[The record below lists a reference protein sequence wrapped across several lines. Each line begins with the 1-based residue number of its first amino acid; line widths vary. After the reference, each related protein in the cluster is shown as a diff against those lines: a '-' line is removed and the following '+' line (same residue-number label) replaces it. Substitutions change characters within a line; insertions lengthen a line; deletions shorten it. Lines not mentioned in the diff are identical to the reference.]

1 MISNTPFIGVLQC
14 RKVIANLE
22 LIRFSCK
29 TSNKKG
35 SRLAASLHNKV
46 SVERKSVFVAARGAS
61 ATEAAARA
69 AAEAAACTATRAA
82 AESTTGSAACAAAEA
97 ATRAAAC
104 TAAEST
110 RATCAAAESTTVA
123 ATESART
130 TCAAAESAAI
140 TAAESTTGSAAESTA
155 CTAAES
161 TFTAG
166 TTFGRIALDSFTDT
180 DIATVDDGAF
190 HGFESL
196 ASVGIVFECDETE
209 AAAAASFTI
218 RDNGSLGHGSESVE
232 SFLQGL
238 SGCSPS
244 QATHEQ
250 LHTFL
255 SRDPSLLT
263 CFE

>member
-82 AESTTGSAACAAAEA
+82 AESTTGSAAEA

-155 CTAAES
+155 CAAAES
-161 TFTAG
+161 AFTARA
-166 TTFGRIALDSFTDT
+166 TFRRIALDSFADT

-196 ASVGIVFECDETE
+196 AAVGIVLECDETE
-209 AAAAASFTI
+209 AAAAARFTI
-218 RDNGSLGHGSESVE
+218 RDDSRLGHGSESVE